1 MDGLLAMTVVCL
13 IFGFGDFVSAKTKA
27 IFSMMFVSSVVLL
40 VGFWVG
46 LPKTIFE
53 DAALIKIGAILVAF
67 LITHMGTLMSFN
79 DLKKQWK
86 TVIIALGAV
95 AGVGVF
101 VFLVGTPVL
110 GREYAV
116 AAAPP
121 ISGGVVAAI
130 IVVGEAAKAKGLETI
145 VVFATLLVVVQG
157 FFGYPVASI
166 LLNKEAKR
174 LKTLYRSGG
183 LTSQLDAGDEL
194 AATSAAKE
202 QKTKKKLIPEL
213 PKELQTTFILMAK
226 LGFIAIIG
234 FKLAALTNG
243 VINKYVMCL
252 LVGIV
257 AREIGFLEENIMN
270 KANAFGLAMVALMAI
285 VFVNL
290 VQATPEMVLSLLWP
304 LVASL
309 TLGLIGITIAAFI
322 LGKILGYTKEMAISI
337 GVSALFGFPGT
348 FIISNEVCNAVGET
362 EEEKQALLNEI
373 LPKMLVAGFMTV
385 TISSVILAGFMAKLI

>member
-1 MDGLLAMTVVCL
+1 
-13 IFGFGDFVSAKTKA
+13 
-27 IFSMMFVSSVVLL
+27 
-40 VGFWVG
+40 
-46 LPKTIFE
+46 
-53 DAALIKIGAILVAF
+53 
-67 LITHMGTLMSFN
+67 
-79 DLKKQWK
+79 
-86 TVIIALGAV
+86 
-95 AGVGVF
+95 
-101 VFLVGTPVL
+101 
-110 GREYAV
+110 
-116 AAAPP
+116 
-121 ISGGVVAAI
+121 
-130 IVVGEAAKAKGLETI
+130 
-145 VVFATLLVVVQG
+145 
-157 FFGYPVASI
+157 
-166 LLNKEAKR
+166 
-174 LKTLYRSGG
+174 
-183 LTSQLDAGDEL
+183 
-194 AATSAAKE
+194 
-202 QKTKKKLIPEL
+202 
-213 PKELQTTFILMAK
+213 MAK
-226 LGFIAIIG
+226 LGFVAIIG